1 MIRTCDPLV
10 PNQILYQT
18 ELSPELRNCSF
29 PANPRQYINSIEKN
43 IWQYGFFC
51 GSIIGWKTGIFCNRG
66 LT

>member
-1 MIRTCDPLV
+1 
-10 PNQILYQT
+10 
-18 ELSPELRNCSF
+18 LRNCSF